1 VHSQQGKGF
10 KMRGDATRREMPIQH
25 SISWKPFHDS
35 HYVVASLQPADGGR
49 RPIFVHQEVLARV
62 ERLVRGHAR
71 HAVGLLLGQFY
82 ECSTTGVEYVVV
94 ESVSEERAVADE
106 AAIVERM
113 EEAVDERAK
122 RHFHLLASARGQV
135 LGWYRGAAA
144 IDAKP
149 SLSTAAAHVSLF
161 REPWQ
166 MTLVVS
172 ESASSPGGA
181 FFLHDTVNSRWFY
194 APFHELLAD
203 PPATGAPKVTFV
215 NWPQYL
221 TSEAIVHADRKV
233 ADVTQLE
240 SVRQMKA
247 YERPWLVRKPSR
259 KKTIQPGNVDDVE
272 RVLFDSPQTTADEQ
286 LGPPE
291 PAPEPASEPEPK
303 AAGDAAFTVDRP
315 VPLDDRHAPLA
326 DRVAPQRSFRG
337 FSDARKPNREQGP
350 SRRAGRLAEKLSVVD
365 DRDQRRETPSSE
377 RRISDDEDTSI
388 GDDVGRYI
396 EMARAEGFFIAS
408 KFEVSDAPGSAET
421 LWVLNEPYSGML
433 LAVAARDSQVVDA
446 TLHYNLRTDDA
457 GLTKT
462 PFPEHRDVESKT
474 IYVRE
479 TCLDSLRARCR
490 RLRATNALLREW
502 KVTPPIS
509 FLTPGEWESIPV
521 SGDLADRG
529 VSIIGRLND
538 ARIAQLPAGVR
549 NQFHLSGGAEAS
561 A

>member
-1 VHSQQGKGF
+1 MGGH
-10 KMRGDATRREMPIQH
+10 ATRREMPIQH
-25 SISWKPFHDS
+25 SISWKPFHDP

-49 RPIFVHQEVLARV
+49 RPIFVHQDVLARV

-82 ECSTTGVEYVVV
+82 ECSTTGVEYLVV

-113 EEAVDERAK
+113 EEAIKERAT
-122 RHFHLLASARGQV
+122 RHFHMLASPQQRAHL
-135 LGWYRGAAA
+135 LGWFRGAAS
-144 IDAKP
+144 IEAKP
-149 SLSTAAAHVSLF
+149 TLSTAAAHMSLF

-194 APFHELLAD
+194 APFHELLTD
-203 PPATGAPKVTFV
+203 PPAAGAPKVTFV

-221 TSEAIVHADRKV
+221 TSEAVVQADRKV
-233 ADVTQLE
+233 ADVTELA
-240 SVRQMKA
+240 SVRQKKA
-247 YERPWLVRKPSR
+247 YERPWLVRKPGR
-259 KKTIQPGNVDDVE
+259 KKGMQPGNVDDVE
-272 RVLFDSPQTTADEQ
+272 SVPFDSPQTPANEQ
-286 LGPPE
+286 LGQQE
-291 PAPEPASEPEPK
+291 RGHEPK
-303 AAGDAAFTVDRP
+303 AAGEPSFTADRP
-315 VPLDDRHAPLA
+315 VPLDDRQAPLA

-337 FSDARKPNREQGP
+337 LSDARKPNREPGP

-365 DRDQRRETPSSE
+365 DADQRRETPSGA

-396 EMARAEGFFIAS
+396 EIARAEGFFIAS
-408 KFEVSDAPGSAET
+408 KFEVSDAPGGNET

-446 TLHYNLRTDDA
+446 TLHYNLRTDDV

-479 TCLDSLRARCR
+479 TCLDSLRGRCR
-490 RLRATNALLREW
+490 RLRATNSLLREW

-509 FLTPGEWESIPV
+509 FLTPGEWESIPA

-529 VSIIGRLND
+529 VNIIGRLND

>member
-1 VHSQQGKGF
+1 
-10 KMRGDATRREMPIQH
+10 MRGHATRREMPIQH
-25 SISWKPFHDS
+25 SISWKPLHDS

-49 RPIFVHQEVLARV
+49 RPIFVHQEVLARI

-82 ECSTTGVEYVVV
+82 QCPTTGVEYLVV
-94 ESVSEERAVADE
+94 ESISEERAVADE
-106 AAIVERM
+106 SEIVGRM
-113 EEAVDERAK
+113 EEAIEERTK
-122 RHFHLLASARGQV
+122 RHFPLLASSPQRAHV
-135 LGWYRGAAA
+135 LGWYRGAAS
-144 IDAKP
+144 IDTKP
-149 SLSTAAAHVSLF
+149 TLSTAAAHVSLF

-181 FFLHDTVNSRWFY
+181 LFLHDTVNSRWFY
-194 APFHELLAD
+194 APFHELLSD
-203 PPATGAPKVTFV
+203 PPATGAPKATFV

-221 TSEAIVHADRKV
+221 TSEAVVQADRKV
-233 ADVTQLE
+233 ADVTELA
-240 SVRQMKA
+240 SVRQRKA
-247 YERPWLVRKPSR
+247 YERPWLVRKPGR
-259 KKTIQPGNVDDVE
+259 KKGVEPGNVDDDE
-272 RVLFDSPQTTADEQ
+272 RALVNPAQRIDSPQTTANEQ
-286 LGPPE
+286 LEPP
-291 PAPEPASEPEPK
+291 ALEPEPEIA
-303 AAGDAAFTVDRP
+303 AAGDATLTFDRP
-315 VPLDDRHAPLA
+315 VPLEDRHAPLA
-326 DRVAPQRSFRG
+326 DRVAPHRGFRG
-337 FSDARKPNREQGP
+337 LSDARKANREQGT

-365 DRDQRRETPSSE
+365 DGDQRRDTQSSG
-377 RRISDDEDTSI
+377 RRISDDEDTSV

-396 EMARAEGFFIAS
+396 EIARAEGFFIAS

-433 LAVAARDSQVVDA
+433 LAVAAHESQVVDA

-479 TCLDSLRARCR
+479 TCLDSLRGRCR
-490 RLRATNALLREW
+490 RLRATNSLLREW
-502 KVTPPIS
+502 KVTPAIS

-521 SGDLADRG
+521 SGDADRG
-529 VSIIGRLND
+529 VNIIGRLND

-549 NQFHLSGGAEAS
+549 SQFHLSGGAEAS